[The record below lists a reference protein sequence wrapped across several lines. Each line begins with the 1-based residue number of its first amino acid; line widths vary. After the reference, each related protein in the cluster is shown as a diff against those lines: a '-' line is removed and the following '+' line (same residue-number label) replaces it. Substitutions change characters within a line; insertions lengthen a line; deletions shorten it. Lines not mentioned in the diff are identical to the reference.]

1 MFAFRFYM
9 SFIKEHKNG
18 IIGTLLF
25 HGAVLVLLIFLGFT
39 TEYPLPAEEGIMI
52 NFGNTDEGSG
62 PIEPENNAET
72 DNQELVSNSNPSEAS
87 SSEDAQLTQDFEDA
101 PEVIKTP
108 EKKPEKTAEEIER
121 ERIEK
126 ERQELEREMSDADF
140 NNSNNNN
147 NSSSEGDG
155 NKTGNQGD
163 PNGNPNTHGNG
174 QGSKGISYSL
184 GGRKASSL
192 PKPINSTNEGGVV
205 VVEITVDPNGNVLT
219 ATPGMA
225 GSSTNNKALL
235 QAAKKA
241 ALKTKFTKKSNA
253 PAKQI
258 GVITYRFVLR

>member
-1 MFAFRFYM
+1 MD
-9 SFIKEHKNG
+9 FIKEHKNG

-62 PIEPENNAET
+62 FVEPENNAET
-72 DNQELVSNSNPSEAS
+72 DNQELVNNSSPSEAS
-87 SSEDAQLTQDFEDA
+87 SSEETQLTQDFEEA
-101 PEVIKTP
+101 PEVRKTP
-108 EKKPEKTAEEIER
+108 EKKPEKTQEEIER
-121 ERIEK
+121 ERKEK

-163 PNGNPNTHGNG
+163 PNGNPNTHGKG

-192 PKPINSTNEGGVV
+192 PKPIYNSNKDGIV

-219 ATPGMA
+219 ATPGMP
-225 GSSTNNKALL
+225 GSTTNNTALL

-241 ALKTKFTKKSNA
+241 ALKTKFTKESNA
-253 PAKQI
+253 PSKQI
-258 GVITYRFVLR
+258 GEITYRFVLR